1 MAKGDDQ
8 FKNVRLPSACKDRFS
23 QCCQIFHKCGDIG
36 KVSLRNY
43 IMNAASPADEFSII
57 ELLSVWRSV

>member
-8 FKNVRLPSACKDRFS
+8 FKNVRLPSACKNGFL
-23 QCCQIFHKCGDIG
+23 QPCQVSHKYGDIG

-43 IMNAASPADEFSII
+43 IMNTASPADGFDII
-57 ELLSVWRSV
+57 ELLSVWRPD